1 MTKKTSIIVVISVVI
16 ILISLI
22 LSIYIP
28 NKDKIGEE
36 IEDESI
42 VYTVINENDKFG
54 VKNEK
59 DETVIEPQY
68 EKIIIP
74 NEHRAVFVCLNGEEK
89 KILNNENKEIFTNYD
104 DVEPIQ
110 LSNLTEEKYERNV
123 LIYKSDDKYGLI
135 NMSGKIILDAKYDE
149 IYSLGFKEGEIV
161 VKENNKYGLVD
172 SKGNTVIKNIYDSI
186 ESDEYYSQEDGYNKS
201 GYIVC
206 TITDEGYRYGYYD
219 YEGGKVL
226 EDEYNQIT
234 RLTDVG
240 NNENIYLIA
249 SKNGQFGVFI
259 NGTEIVKTQYQSITY
274 NNELKI
280 FIVERTGKFGV
291 MDENGAEV
299 LKTEYT
305 DVQVNGIYIYAQK
318 ENEQKVFDAKG
329 NEVNIPFTTIIE
341 KTTNPEYYIR
351 KEDNGYSILKSD
363 FTALFEQKY
372 SYIEYLFDKY
382 FIATNETGKSG
393 IIDDSGNV
401 IVDFIYDVVQLVKEK
416 NIVQAIDF
424 ATNTS
429 YIYNNEIKLTVQ
441 ITNMN
446 IEELEDQ
453 IRIYNDT
460 EEYFIDNNGNKIE
473 N

>member
-42 VYTVINENDKFG
+42 VYTVINENEKFG

-161 VKENNKYGLVD
+161 VKENNKYGVVD

-219 YEGGKVL
+219 YEGVKVL

-341 KTTNPEYYIR
+341 KTTNLEYYIR
-351 KEDNGYSILKSD
+351 KEDSGYSILKSD

>member
-1 MTKKTSIIVVISVVI
+1 MTKKTSIIVVISVAI

-42 VYTVINENDKFG
+42 VYTVINENEKFG

-135 NMSGKIILDAKYDE
+135 NMTGKRILDAKYDE

-161 VKENNKYGLVD
+161 VKENEKYGLVD
-172 SKGNTVIKNIYDSI
+172 SRGNTIIKNIYDSI
-186 ESDEYYSQEDGYNKS
+186 ESDEYYSQADGYNKS

-206 TITDEGYRYGYYD
+206 TITNDGYRYGYYD

-226 EDEYNQIT
+226 EDQYNQIT

-249 SKNGQFGVFI
+249 SRNGQFGVFI
-259 NGTEIVKTQYQSITY
+259 N
-274 NNELKI
+274 
-280 FIVERTGKFGV
+280 
-291 MDENGAEV
+291 
-299 LKTEYT
+299 
-305 DVQVNGIYIYAQK
+305 
-318 ENEQKVFDAKG
+318 
-329 NEVNIPFTTIIE
+329 
-341 KTTNPEYYIR
+341 
-351 KEDNGYSILKSD
+351 
-363 FTALFEQKY
+363 
-372 SYIEYLFDKY
+372 
-382 FIATNETGKSG
+382 
-393 IIDDSGNV
+393 
-401 IVDFIYDVVQLVKEK
+401 
-416 NIVQAIDF
+416 
-424 ATNTS
+424 
-429 YIYNNEIKLTVQ
+429 
-441 ITNMN
+441 
-446 IEELEDQ
+446 
-453 IRIYNDT
+453 
-460 EEYFIDNNGNKIE
+460 
-473 N
+473 